1 MSGEMEEVVTE
12 FILESKESLDKLDSL
27 FVEFEE
33 KGYDKAIVNEI
44 FRIVHTIK
52 GAAGFLGFKSIVD
65 ISHGAENI
73 LKKLRD
79 GEIPPTDRL
88 IDVLLKSTDKLRV
101 LINHIETGDGFN
113 EDVGELV
120 KELEDSL
127 KEAQS
132 KGQKMVR
139 TESALEAENQVPI
152 DYEKAVFERRERVQT
167 LRVDVERL
175 NEVMD
180 LTGEAVLIRNRLLNI
195 AGYFERKFADD
206 PYVKGFL
213 EAVSSLNLVTSD
225 MQIAVMKMRMQP
237 ISRVFNKF
245 PRLVRDISKSLGK
258 EVELRISG
266 ENTEVDKSVIEEI
279 DDPLVHLMRNAI
291 DHGIETPEERKAKG
305 KHEKGIISINAF
317 QRGKQI
323 IIEISDDGRGLDV
336 ERIKGKAIEK
346 GIITEDEAQRMSE
359 DLAINLIFT
368 PGFSTVDVSTEFSGR
383 GVGMDVVKTAVSKLN
398 GYIEVFSRKDKGT
411 TFRISIP
418 LTLAIIQAIIVRSM
432 GVQYAIPLSSV
443 EGLLKLGSSD
453 VRKVSGKRMLC
464 VREKTLPLFDL
475 SALLGFGCGEG
486 IQCEYGVVIA
496 IGERRF
502 CISVDE
508 LLGLEEIVVK
518 PITGL
523 DVSSSYVVGATITGD
538 GSVVLI
544 LDPSGIARGIFG

>member
-101 LINHIETGDGFN
+101 LINHIETGNSFN

-139 TESALEAENQVPI
+139 SESALEAENQVPI

-291 DHGIETPEERKAKG
+291 DHGIETPEERRAKG

-496 IGERRF
+496 VGERRF

>member
-1 MSGEMEEVVTE
+1 MR
-12 FILESKESLDKLDSL
+12 K
-27 FVEFEE
+27 
-33 KGYDKAIVNEI
+33 
-44 FRIVHTIK
+44 R
-52 GAAGFLGFKSIVD
+52 FLR
-65 ISHGAENI
+65 E
-73 LKKLRD
+73 
-79 GEIPPTDRL
+79 
-88 IDVLLKSTDKLRV
+88 
-101 LINHIETGDGFN
+101 
-113 EDVGELV
+113 
-120 KELEDSL
+120 
-127 KEAQS
+127 
-132 KGQKMVR
+132 
-139 TESALEAENQVPI
+139 
-152 DYEKAVFERRERVQT
+152 ERVQT

-180 LTGEAVLIRNRLLNI
+180 LTEEAVLIRNRLLNI
-195 AGYFERKFADD
+195 AGYFERKFAGD

-291 DHGIETPEERKAKG
+291 DHGIETPEERRAKG

-323 IIEISDDGRGLDV
+323 VIEISDDGRGLDV

-464 VREKTLPLFDL
+464 VCEKTLPLFDL

>member
-1 MSGEMEEVVTE
+1 MPSEMEEVVTE

-79 GEIPPTDRL
+79 DKVPPTDRL
-88 IDVLLKSTDKLRV
+88 IDVLLKSTDKLKV
-101 LINHIETGDGFN
+101 LINHIETGNDFN

-132 KGQKMVR
+132 KGQKMVQS
-139 TESALEAENQVPI
+139 ESALEAGNQVPI
-152 DYEKAVFERRERVQT
+152 DYEKVVFERRERVQT

-175 NEVMD
+175 DEVMD

-291 DHGIETPEERKAKG
+291 DHGIETPEERRAKG

-323 IIEISDDGRGLDV
+323 VIEISDDGRGLDV

-443 EGLLKLGSSD
+443 EELLKLGPSD

-475 SALLGFGCGEG
+475 SALLGFGCSEG

>member
-1 MSGEMEEVVTE
+1 MPSEMEEVVTE

-139 TESALEAENQVPI
+139 SESALEAENQVPI

>member
-139 TESALEAENQVPI
+139 SESALEAENQVPI

>member
-1 MSGEMEEVVTE
+1 MSGEMEEVITE

-33 KGYDKAIVNEI
+33 KGYDKAIINEI

-101 LINHIETGDGFN
+101 LINHIETGNGFN

-120 KELEDSL
+120 KELEDFL

-139 TESALEAENQVPI
+139 SESALEAENQVPI

-291 DHGIETPEERKAKG
+291 DHGIETPEERRAKG

-432 GVQYAIPLSSV
+432 GGQYAIPLSSV

-518 PITGL
+518 PIAGL